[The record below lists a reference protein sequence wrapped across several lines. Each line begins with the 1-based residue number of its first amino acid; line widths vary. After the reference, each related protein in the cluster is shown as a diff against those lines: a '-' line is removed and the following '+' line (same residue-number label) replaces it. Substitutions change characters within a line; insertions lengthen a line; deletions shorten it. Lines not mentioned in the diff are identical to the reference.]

1 MRLLVISHTPHYE
14 YQGTISAWGSTV
26 RELDHLADLF
36 DELVHVAPLHPSLPP
51 NSSLSYANEK
61 IRFVAVR
68 PAGGETLS
76 DKLSVLRH
84 IPAWLAV
91 MKREIKAADSI
102 HIRCPAGISLVALF
116 AQKLW
121 AGCKPTWVKYAGNWQ
136 PGRLE
141 PCSYRMQRYWLKHNF
156 HQGVV
161 TINGSWPDQPAHVKT
176 FNNPSFS
183 SAELFQSTKIAAGKI
198 LSHPLNLIFVGRVD
212 EAKGIGRMMEIALS
226 LHNRGIDFHLF
237 IIGDGPEKPIFE
249 RRFADQG
256 LSGTVTFS
264 GWMSRLE
271 INDYYKNA
279 HLIILPSTSSEGW
292 PKVLSEAMGYGV
304 VPLAADISSIPLVL
318 SQAQAGQAIRPDDI
332 PSYVDAI
339 IGYTEDSARWKRES
353 QNAVAAAKYFT
364 YELYLDAV
372 SGLFKKAWQIDLEI

>member
-1 MRLLVISHTPHYE
+1 
-14 YQGTISAWGSTV
+14 
-26 RELDHLADLF
+26 
-36 DELVHVAPLHPSLPP
+36 
-51 NSSLSYANEK
+51 
-61 IRFVAVR
+61 
-68 PAGGETLS
+68 
-76 DKLSVLRH
+76 
-84 IPAWLAV
+84 
-91 MKREIKAADSI
+91 
-102 HIRCPAGISLVALF
+102 
-116 AQKLW
+116 
-121 AGCKPTWVKYAGNWQ
+121 
-136 PGRLE
+136 
-141 PCSYRMQRYWLKHNF
+141 
-156 HQGVV
+156 
-161 TINGSWPDQPAHVKT
+161 
-176 FNNPSFS
+176 
-183 SAELFQSTKIAAGKI
+183 
-198 LSHPLNLIFVGRVD
+198 
-212 EAKGIGRMMEIALS
+212 MEIALS
-226 LHNRGIDFHLF
+226 LHNRGIDFHLY